1 MANPDI
7 QAQLDAAQAAGDLV
21 ADQLENLQDP
31 SQGPKLQA
39 QAQQILDQINRLE
52 AMLMVARTA
61 DITAQTPKVIS
72 AKNNLQKL
80 SDEDASVASFV
91 SGVDTFLAVI
101 DTAAQTAAKA
111 IV

>member
-1 MANPDI
+1 MRNPDI
-7 QAQLDAAQAAGDLV
+7 QAQLNAAQAAGDLL
-21 ADQLENLQDP
+21 ADKLEDLQDP
-31 SQGPKLQA
+31 SQGPTLQA
-39 QAQQILDQINRLE
+39 QAQQILDQVNRLE
-52 AMLMVARTA
+52 AMVMVAQTA

-91 SGVDTFLAVI
+91 NGVDTFLAVI
-101 DTAAQTAAKA
+101 DTAAQTAEKT